1 MKKLISMKWVVI
13 CIVIHIVTITALFF
27 TCENRINDTVIILPS
42 LILISIIAMIL
53 HKKKIIKTTAFIIPT
68 ISGLLFSLI
77 YVVLQ
82 FRIYDTKLN
91 EQYPFSNVIYNQ
103 FINICLGVILSV
115 ILLFVNNRHFQ
126 NNCFERNEKTR
137 KE

>member
-1 MKKLISMKWVVI
+1 MKKHISMKWVVI

-27 TCENRINDTVIILPS
+27 TCENRINNTVIILPS

-53 HKKKIIKTTAFIIPT
+53 HKKRIIKTTAFIIPT

-115 ILLFVNNRHFQ
+115 MLLFVNNRHFQ
-126 NNCFERNEKTR
+126 NNCFEHNEKNR